1 MSFKT
6 LDTVVL
12 THDLPAHGLRAG
24 DLGAIVYV
32 HSPAQVEVEFVRA
45 SGRTQALLTLAE
57 TDLRLVADADLLAVR
72 EVSASTEA

>member
-12 THDLPAHGLRAG
+12 THDLPAQGLRAG

-32 HSPAQVEVEFVRA
+32 HSPAHFEVEFVRA